1 MNEDLTHGPRTSLE
15 YIVIAEIIKHCL
27 QNGLGCEGG
36 VISPFY
42 SAVVEFAKTLNTTLP
57 LGHKTIEQIETTVR
71 EYHHNLEVFK
81 TLSFT
86 QLKVNVRM

>member
-1 MNEDLTHGPRTSLE
+1 MDHAHHALE

-42 SAVVEFAKTLNTTLP
+42 SAVVEFVKTLNTTLP
-57 LGHKTIEQIETTVR
+57 LGHKTIEQVELIPLFESTT
-71 EYHHNLEVFK
+71 
-81 TLSFT
+81 TT
-86 QLKVNVRM
+86 